1 MSQIETVASEST
13 RFTVNDMCQMAIKL
27 IARHG
32 SDAAGIADYFSKECR
47 ILGDGT
53 RAEAWDAVQSLV
65 ADMLAGQPLETNPTL
80 H

>member
-1 MSQIETVASEST
+1 MSQIETVAPESV

-32 SDAAGIADYFSKECR
+32 ADAVGIADYFSKECR
-47 ILGDGT
+47 ILGDET
-53 RAEAWDAVQSLV
+53 RAEAWDAVQT
-65 ADMLAGQPLETNPTL
+65 LAEDILSGQPLATNPTL

>member
-13 RFTVNDMCQMAIKL
+13 RFTVDDMCHMAIKL

-32 SDAAGIADYFSKECR
+32 ADAAGIADYFARECR
-47 ILGDGT
+47 ILGDDT
-53 RAEAWDAVQSLV
+53 RAEAWDAVQYLV
-65 ADMLAGQPLETNPTL
+65 ADILAGQPLETNPTL